1 MTPKTR
7 KQTRLFDYIDPV
19 NKNTKVSVLDI
30 DKDGDNDFLFV
41 LDNKIYLKYNYT
53 KSPSK
58 IEDKKFSVS
67 NLDVSSPKPFVPNN
81 FAQGASS
88 PKELNVQFRPANPDT
103 ETQWRMEFYD
113 RYLDWYREDEK
124 ETVSTKMTIDLFT
137 EDKKPADFDAI

>member
-1 MTPKTR
+1 M
-7 KQTRLFDYIDPV
+7 
-19 NKNTKVSVLDI
+19 LDI

-41 LDNKIYLKYNYT
+41 LDNKIYLKYNHT
-53 KSPSK
+53 NTPSK
-58 IEDKKFSVS
+58 IEDKQFSVS
-67 NLDVSSPKPFVPNN
+67 NLDTSSPKPFVPNN
-81 FAQGASS
+81 FVQGALS

-137 EDKKPADFDAI
+137 EDKKATDFDAI